1 MARGR
6 TLTAVAMAGLLCDG
20 LPSASGVSWLTVPQ
34 RDARRART
42 ASASASVSGD
52 GRYVAFS
59 SYASLNLADVD
70 SLADIYV
77 LDRTTATVTL
87 ESGLVEGRPLNSDCS
102 QPSISADGRYVVF
115 ASVVSDDADRT
126 LTDIILRDRVEN
138 TTRRITTARGGGLS
152 NGWSSEP
159 VLNANATAVVFT
171 SAASNLAAEPD
182 VNETQPD
189 IYRFDTS
196 SGAVDRISLDSQ
208 GVQHRGS
215 SMMPSVSGDG
225 RYVAFAST
233 AVLVPA
239 RNGTEPKPTAG
250 RHLLVYLRDT
260 RTGRTAMVAGAEP
273 PNGGTT
279 MPAISADG
287 QTIAFA
293 SRATNL
299 VARDRN
305 KSSDIFVYDVDSGG
319 VTLVSRGMGGGTA
332 NGASFN
338 PAISADGRFVVFQSD
353 ASDMACGR
361 NCRPGMEDINLL
373 PDVFIFDRATG
384 QISCISLD
392 RQGPWL
398 EESGAPA
405 IDATGAVVAFT
416 SRHTISAHDTSNDF
430 DLFVRSTSSDGGE
443 SAPR

>member
-1 MARGR
+1 
-6 TLTAVAMAGLLCDG
+6 
-20 LPSASGVSWLTVPQ
+20 
-34 RDARRART
+34 
-42 ASASASVSGD
+42 
-52 GRYVAFS
+52 
-59 SYASLNLADVD
+59 
-70 SLADIYV
+70 
-77 LDRTTATVTL
+77 
-87 ESGLVEGRPLNSDCS
+87 
-102 QPSISADGRYVVF
+102 
-115 ASVVSDDADRT
+115 
-126 LTDIILRDRVEN
+126 
-138 TTRRITTARGGGLS
+138 
-152 NGWSSEP
+152 
-159 VLNANATAVVFT
+159 VLNADATAVVFA
-171 SAASNLAAEPD
+171 SAASNLVAEPD
-182 VNETQPD
+182 MNEPQPD
-189 IYRFDTS
+189 IYRFDIS
-196 SGAVDRISLDSQ
+196 SGGVDRISLDSH

-215 SMMPSVSGDG
+215 SVMPSVSGDG
-225 RYVAFAST
+225 RYVAFTST
-233 AVLVPA
+233 AVLVPP
-239 RNGTEPKPTAG
+239 RNGPEPKPTEG
-250 RHLLVYLRDT
+250 RYPVVYLRDT
-260 RTGRTAMVAGAEP
+260 RTGRTTMVGGAEP

-287 QTIAFA
+287 HTIAFA

-319 VTLVSRGMGGGTA
+319 VTLVSRGTSGGTA

-373 PDVFIFDRATG
+373 PDVFIFDRVTG

-392 RQGPWL
+392 RQGTWM

-416 SRHTISAHDTSNDF
+416 SRHPISAHDTSNDF
-430 DLFVRSTSSDGGE
+430 DLFVRSASSDRGD